1 MKRNQQSCTNTPIS
15 SSIIKDVCDDS
26 LLNGICENNNCD
38 QLHLTESIQLTDGHF
53 HDRLLDEAWSC
64 TIESIENIEQFI
76 GITNVHKPFMW
87 DETFSVI
94 PETLKSKI
102 RLYETYGIHPR
113 YLGTQPLNDL
123 LSLRH
128 LIQTRP
134 MVAVGECGLDFLNA
148 EQLSLQMEMFASQIK
163 LANEFHLP
171 LVVHCRQMDQELFDI
186 LKRTVLDGSM
196 KIQWHC
202 CHSRGTSI
210 YREFLGYFPSSI
222 LSIGGM
228 CCRTS
233 ESILHDFIRE
243 LNETGNQR
251 RFVLETDS
259 PYLKSSSVL
268 INKEDNCP
276 MLGILAVSA
285 YITKYVLKN
294 DQWTSLLKRNT
305 DVLQQFFNLK

>member
-1 MKRNQQSCTNTPIS
+1 
-15 SSIIKDVCDDS
+15 
-26 LLNGICENNNCD
+26 
-38 QLHLTESIQLTDGHF
+38 
-53 HDRLLDEAWSC
+53 
-64 TIESIENIEQFI
+64 
-76 GITNVHKPFMW
+76 
-87 DETFSVI
+87 
-94 PETLKSKI
+94 
-102 RLYETYGIHPR
+102 
-113 YLGTQPLNDL
+113 
-123 LSLRH
+123 
-128 LIQTRP
+128 
-134 MVAVGECGLDFLNA
+134 
-148 EQLSLQMEMFASQIK
+148 MFVSQIK

-171 LVVHCRQMDQELFDI
+171 LVIHCRQMDQQLFDI

-210 YREFLGYFPSSI
+210 YREFLAYFPSSI

-233 ESILHDFIRE
+233 ESILHEFLRE

-285 YITKYVLKN
+285 YITKHVLKN
-294 DQWTSLLKRNT
+294 NQWTNLLKRNT